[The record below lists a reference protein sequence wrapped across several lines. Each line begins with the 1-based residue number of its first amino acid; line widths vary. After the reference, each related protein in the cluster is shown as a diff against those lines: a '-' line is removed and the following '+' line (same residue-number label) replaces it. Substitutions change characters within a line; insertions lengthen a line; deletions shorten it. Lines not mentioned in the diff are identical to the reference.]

1 MLSVRIDKELN
12 TVSIWNLESNDCLTI
27 DDIDEKLYRSLK
39 YKEHYLILKNSLST
53 LHIKAEDSKG
63 HQVTFELPYSGCIVK
78 ITEK

>member
-1 MLSVRIDKELN
+1 MISVKIDKDLK

-27 DDIDEKLYRSLK
+27 DDNGETLYRSLK

-53 LHIKAEDSKG
+53 LHIIAEDSKR
-63 HQVTFELPYSGCIVK
+63 HRVTFELPYSECIVK

>member
-27 DDIDEKLYRSLK
+27 DDTDEKLYRSLK
-39 YKEHYLILKNSLST
+39 YKEHSLST